1 MKIIFT
7 LAASILFLFA
17 TNCNN
22 TVAKSD
28 SMEISGII
36 EPIGM
41 TTWQYGS
48 HTISNEEGVIYA
60 LRSESVRLE
69 EYEGKMVTIKGE
81 KVDGYPVENG
91 PEFIEVTEII
101 D

>member
-1 MKIIFT
+1 MKFLFT
-7 LAASILFLFA
+7 IATATLFLFT

-22 TVAKSD
+22 KIANSD
-28 SMEISGII
+28 TMEISGTI

-48 HTISNEEGVIYA
+48 HTISSEEGVLYA

-69 EYEGKMVTIKGE
+69 DYEGKMVNIKGD
-81 KVDGYPVENG
+81 KVEGYPVENG
-91 PEFIEVTEII
+91 PEFIEVTEINE
-101 D
+101 